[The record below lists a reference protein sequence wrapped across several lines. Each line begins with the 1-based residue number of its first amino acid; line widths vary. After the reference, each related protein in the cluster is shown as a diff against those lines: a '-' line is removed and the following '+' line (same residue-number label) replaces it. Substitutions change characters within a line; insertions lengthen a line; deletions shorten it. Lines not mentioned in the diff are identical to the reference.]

1 MIYFDTD
8 QIEGIMNFKQ
18 NHLLYISI
26 LLLVAALP
34 LLSGLYPAVNFT
46 KERIDITVYGD
57 RIKMR
62 GIYVYENPFPFPI
75 VQGYSI
81 PLPVDP
87 DNPEP
92 VLLSASLL
100 SKGRRPI
107 PIRFILGEHRFGLT
121 FEPLEKIKVQ
131 VQYQQEAPGANA
143 RYILT
148 TTQPWKK
155 PLIEGQYM
163 LHAENVE
170 ITSSNYALEKEDA
183 TLSYFRKYQFM
194 PQYDWNFT
202 WRAF

>member
-1 MIYFDTD
+1 M
-8 QIEGIMNFKQ
+8 KQ
-18 NHLLYISI
+18 NPLFYISI
-26 LLLVAALP
+26 LLLAAALP
-34 LLSGLYPAVNFT
+34 FLSGLYPAVNFT

-57 RIKMR
+57 HIKMR

-92 VLLSASLL
+92 VLLLVNLL
-100 SKGRRPI
+100 SKGSRPI
-107 PIRFILGEHRFGLT
+107 PISFILGEHRFSLT
-121 FEPLEKIKVQ
+121 FKPLEKIKVQ
-131 VQYQQEAPGANA
+131 VQYQQEAPGENA

-155 PLIEGQYM
+155 PLTKGQYI

-170 ITSSNYALEKEDA
+170 ITSSNYAFEEEDSNMSCF
-183 TLSYFRKYQFM
+183 TKYQFM

-202 WRAF
+202 WRAL